1 MSRSLEGRE
10 TQMEALR
17 EALVAGEASG
27 VAEPFD
33 FDTFIAM
40 KKS

>member
-1 MSRSLEGRE
+1 
-10 TQMEALR
+10 MEALR
-17 EALVAGEASG
+17 EALAAGEASG
-27 VAEPFD
+27 VAESFD